1 MKKEYSKGDLTVVWK
16 PDLCIHAGECV
27 KRLPKVYKPKE
38 KPWIN
43 LENANNEA
51 LIRQINSCPSGAL
64 SYYLNEEKIKELEQE
79 SVKAIVF
86 KDGPLLINGRISVT
100 GSDGKEEIRQKSTA
114 FCRCGASE
122 NKPYC
127 DGTHKK
133 VDFIG

>member
-64 SYYLNEEKIKELEQE
+64 TYNLNDEKIKELDQE
-79 SVKAIVF
+79 SVKATVF
-86 KDGPLLINGRISVT
+86 ENGPLVIKGTISITGR
-100 GSDGKEEIRQKSTA
+100 DGKEEVRQKSTA

-127 DGTHKK
+127 DGAHKK
-133 VDFIG
+133 IDFIG